1 MKCFKFI
8 AKYFKKNKYCI
19 ENVVDAFKGNTAEG
33 SSLFVFL
40 RMRAEKLY
48 QLKRIRSGEIMDC
61 TLKSFMQFRNG
72 IDLDFSKVTADLL
85 EQYEACLKSRGI
97 TRNTS
102 SFYMRNLRSAYKLAV
117 QENLTV
123 DKQPFRNV
131 YTGIDKT
138 KKRAISILD
147 ICKIK
152 SIDLS
157 NHPALDFP

>member
-61 TLKSFMQFRNG
+61 TLKSFM
-72 IDLDFSKVTADLL
+72 
-85 EQYEACLKSRGI
+85 
-97 TRNTS
+97 
-102 SFYMRNLRSAYKLAV
+102 
-117 QENLTV
+117 
-123 DKQPFRNV
+123 
-131 YTGIDKT
+131 
-138 KKRAISILD
+138 
-147 ICKIK
+147 
-152 SIDLS
+152 
-157 NHPALDFP
+157 